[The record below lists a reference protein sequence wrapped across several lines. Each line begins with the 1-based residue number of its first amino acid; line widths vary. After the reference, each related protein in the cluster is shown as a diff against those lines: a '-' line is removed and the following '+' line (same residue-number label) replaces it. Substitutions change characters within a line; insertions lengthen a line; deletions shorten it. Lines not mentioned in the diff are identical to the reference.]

1 MLRFAK
7 RSVTFWIGLV
17 LLVVGG
23 IFLSIGWSLIRE
35 AGQYQREGEHATGIV
50 LTKAIERATRGGST
64 RRTKTNYRVTY
75 RFTAAGQS
83 YEGGQRV
90 PVSTWERLRE
100 LEPVPIQYVASN
112 PSTNRIAGESSN
124 ALEYVF
130 PGVGLSVAL
139 IGTVLLVRSVNTAKR
154 KARIWSQGTQADATV
169 AAVEETNVSV
179 NRRPMWVVRY
189 QYRDHA
195 GQTHDGT
202 SEYMVADKANAW
214 KRGDR
219 IRIKFDPQKPKMSV
233 WPE

>member
-75 RFTAAGQS
+75 RFTAAGRS
-83 YEGGQRV
+83 NEGGQRV
-90 PVSTWERLRE
+90 PVSRWERLRE

-139 IGTVLLVRSVNTAKR
+139 SGPSC
-154 KARIWSQGTQADATV
+154 SC
-169 AAVEETNVSV
+169 
-179 NRRPMWVVRY
+179 
-189 QYRDHA
+189 
-195 GQTHDGT
+195 
-202 SEYMVADKANAW
+202 
-214 KRGDR
+214 DR
-219 IRIKFDPQKPKMSV
+219 
-233 WPE
+233 